1 MPPLPMHSPMKNQ
14 QATSA
19 TTAVFSAASW
29 KGKRK
34 VKTQKVKH
42 TPDWKFLASNNYQ
55 ICVALELFSRD

>member
-19 TTAVFSAASW
+19 TTAAFSAASW

-42 TPDWKFLASNNYQ
+42 TPDWKFLASNDYQ
-55 ICVALELFSRD
+55 IFL